1 MLSCSKRRM
10 GLICKYF
17 TLEDCTYASLVS
29 SVFCC
34 CLFACLCYQ
43 GDTNNIK

>member
-1 MLSCSKRRM
+1 MLSCSKWSM

-17 TLEDCTYASLVS
+17 TLEDYIYVSLVS

-34 CLFACLCYQ
+34 CLCAIRGIL
-43 GDTNNIK
+43 TI